1 MTLLESFI
9 ALVVLGL
16 SALGFLELFQQVA
29 ARTAATAGRAHIVAI
44 AEATMERALSD
55 RSAIAPTV
63 RDSAGVRQRVELRQH
78 PSGLLDVVVTV
89 EHARDGQITLHRL
102 VAR

>member
-1 MTLLESFI
+1 MTLLESLV

-29 ARTAATAGRAHIVAI
+29 ARTAATAGRAEVLAI

-55 RSAIAPTV
+55 RATLAPAL
-63 RDSAGVRQRVELRQH
+63 RDSAGYRQRLDVQPH
-78 PSGLLDVVVTV
+78 PTGLLEVVVTV
-89 EHARDGQITLHRL
+89 EHARDGRVTLHRL